1 MYQLYKAMHVANTC
15 SGHVVNLLHI
25 GSHAERTVNPKE
37 YHKIEMHGSHLNCI
51 DSHDFLADDGH
62 TLSS

>member
-1 MYQLYKAMHVANTC
+1 MC
-15 SGHVVNLLHI
+15 SGHVVSLLHI

-37 YHKIEMHGSHLNCI
+37 YHKIEMHGSQLNCI